1 MKFLGAL
8 VSLALAAKF
17 VSADVDGVTEPTTV
31 PGQFIVEVDTS
42 SHIPGKRSTD
52 APHAHVLRHLTERGV
67 RFNVGHAYNSPG
79 LFVGASI
86 TLSNAS
92 DAQALKEAPGIVA
105 IRPVVLVP
113 APDPVELHV
122 ISGPGDS
129 NVPNDTQSTHVLT
142 GVDKLHAEGRFGAG
156 INIGIIDTGVDYTH
170 PSLGGGFGPGFK
182 VASGYDFVG
191 DSYSAGSTPE
201 PDDDPLDQCN
211 GHGTH
216 VAGIIAADPGN
227 IFNISGVAYKST
239 LAAYRIFGCSGQVG
253 DDIIVAALLRGV
265 ADKQDIL
272 TLSIGSASAWTTS
285 TTSVVAS
292 RIADSGIIV
301 TVAAGNS
308 GVNGGWWTSSPGNG
322 IDVISVASTD
332 NTYLELQTAS
342 VQGVQHD
349 PIPYYLLWSLGIP
362 GEFPIY
368 ATSTNI
374 SVADDACAPLPDST
388 PDLSNYVTI
397 VRAGSCSFY
406 WKAEQLAAK
415 GANLILFYDDGVN
428 GFSKIDIG
436 DYNAS
441 IIRAADGEWLV
452 SQFTTGANITLSF
465 PDAPTSVA
473 YPAGGLVSYYSNYG
487 PTFDMYFKPAVAAP
501 GGYILSTYPVPM
513 GTWAVLSG
521 TSMATPFMAGSA
533 ALLLE
538 AKGKNADVA
547 RSARDIFET
556 TAQPVPFDH
565 SQGSILETAAHQGAG
580 LVNVYKAIH
589 SETTV
594 SPGELLLNDT
604 AHYKGTHAF
613 TVKNTGKFVKA
624 YILSHVPAG
633 TALTIQSNSVK
644 PADGPVPLSSAQAT
658 VRLSTTGFLLLPG
671 QSRQVTA
678 FITPPANVDPKTFP
692 VFSGYI
698 NVRSQTEDTHVT
710 YMGLAAAIKD
720 APIFDNSEGTFPR
733 IYNAAGPANFTFSG
747 FDYPILQYRLSF
759 GTPLFR
765 IDLVDPNINLTTT
778 LNQRS
783 VAERGGAPN
792 GPVFSFPHG
801 QPNTFAQVSILG
813 PVSEAD
819 YQTRNAGLD
828 NTGISQG
835 NYFANGTKWQHGYYR
850 FLFRAL
856 KITGD
861 LTQEADY
868 ESWLSP
874 IVGYFPL
881 TF

>member
-8 VSLALAAKF
+8 VPLALAAK
-17 VSADVDGVTEPTTV
+17 VSAGVAGPTTV

-67 RFNVGHAYNSPG
+67 RFNVGHEYNAPG
-79 LFVGASI
+79 LFVGASV
-86 TLSNAS
+86 TLQNAS
-92 DAQALKEAPGIVA
+92 DAQALKDAPGIVA
-105 IRPVVLVP
+105 IRPVMLVN

-122 ISGPGDS
+122 ISGPGDA
-129 NVPNDTQSTHVLT
+129 NLPNDTQSTHILT

-156 INIGIIDTGVDYTH
+156 IKIGIIDTGVDYTH

-191 DSYSAGSTPE
+191 DQYTAGETPV
-201 PDDDPLDQCN
+201 PDADPLDQCN

-216 VAGIIAADPGN
+216 VAGIIGADPGN
-227 IFNISGVAYKST
+227 IYNISGVAYKST
-239 LAAYRIFGCSGQVG
+239 LAAYRVFGCSGQVG
-253 DDIIVAALLRGV
+253 DDVLVAALLRGV
-265 ADKQDIL
+265 ADEQDIL
-272 TLSIGSASAWTTS
+272 TLSIGSASGWTTS

-308 GVNGGWWTSSPGNG
+308 GVDGGWWTSSPGNG

-332 NTYLELQTAS
+332 NTYLVLQTAS
-342 VQGVQHD
+342 VQGVQSD
-349 PIPYYLLWSLGIP
+349 PIPYYSFWSLGIP

-368 ATSTNI
+368 ATSTNT
-374 SVADDACAPLPDST
+374 SVVDDACAELPDST

-406 WKAEQLAAK
+406 WKASQLASK

-436 DYNAS
+436 SYNAS

-452 SQFTTGANITLSF
+452 SQFAANANITLSF

-487 PTFDMYFKPAVAAP
+487 PTYDMYLKPAVAAP
-501 GGYILSTYPVPM
+501 GGYIVSTYPVPM

-521 TSMATPFMAGSA
+521 TSMATPFIAGSA

-538 AKGKNADVA
+538 AKGRNAGLS
-547 RSARDIFET
+547 RSARDIFQT
-556 TAQPVPFDH
+556 TAQLVPLDH
-565 SQGSILETAAHQGAG
+565 SKGSILETAAHQGAG

-604 AHYKGTHAF
+604 ANYKGIQSF

-624 YILSHVPAG
+624 YTLSHVPAG
-633 TALTIQSNSVK
+633 TALTIANTYK
-644 PADGPVPLSSAQAT
+644 PAAGPVPLSSAQAT

-678 FITPPANVDPKTFP
+678 FITPPANVDSTTFP

-710 YMGLAAAIKD
+710 YMGLAAALKD
-720 APIFDNSEGTFPR
+720 APIFDVSEGTFPR
-733 IYNAAGPANFTFSG
+733 IYELDGTRNYTFNS
-747 FDYPILQYRLSF
+747 FDYPILQYRLTS
-759 GTPLFR
+759 GTPLLR
-765 IDLVDPNINLTTT
+765 VDLVDPNIKITTT
-778 LNQRS
+778 LSQRS
-783 VAERGGAPN
+783 AADP

-801 QPNTFAQVSILG
+801 KPNTFAQVSIIGAL
-813 PVSEAD
+813 SEAD
-819 YQTRNAGLD
+819 DTTRSAGLD
-828 NTGISQG
+828 NTNIVQG
-835 NYFANGTKWQHGYYR
+835 CYFANHTKWPDYGYYR
-850 FLFRAL
+850 FLLRGL

-874 IVGYFPL
+874 IVGYFP
-881 TF
+881 